1 MTCEDC
7 IKYDACWSYN
17 GGMTRTMSMKNK
29 AEKNCGHFKNKAD
42 YVEVVRC
49 GKCKH
54 WMYIGQGLDAVRIG
68 KCCNDNFPFHCEQ
81 RPIMKEDDFCSYGVK
96 KTATD
101 IKVGSK

>member
-1 MTCEDC
+1 MTC
-7 IKYDACWSYN
+7 
-17 GGMTRTMSMKNK
+17 
-29 AEKNCGHFKNKAD
+29 KNCIYYGVCHYHIDEETDMTVAECGKFKNKAD
-42 YVEVVRC
+42 FVEVVRC

-96 KTATD
+96 KD
-101 IKVGSK
+101 KE

>member
-1 MTCEDC
+1 MTSCKKC
-7 IKYDACWSYN
+7 VHSLV
-17 GGMTRTMSMKNK
+17 
-29 AEKNCGHFKNKAD
+29 CGKQLMRKTLEPKGYELTCRFFKNKAD
-42 YVEVVRC
+42 FVEVVRC

-96 KTATD
+96 KD
-101 IKVGSK
+101 KE